1 MQNRIVLGLLVL
13 FCAFVMVTP
22 ASAVVVNG
30 IDYTFLAKFGI
41 LMEQS
46 DDCPHDLGNPP
57 IPPPGK
63 VCTNIVGNV
72 GVSDPPNPGNLNQGR
87 LQIGAKNDIVGTAI
101 ANRIL
106 FGTGSQ
112 TDTCEFNTGV
122 PFPSGPGANS
132 QCINSIV
139 SPLPAGTLPLVAA
152 WPPGPLGAV
161 PTDACVNAAGTQ
173 NVTVGAGATLA
184 LAPGCYKAVLVNSG
198 GTLNLSAGN
207 YIFKGLVLKAGSTMN
222 GAGTTQTVVNV
233 QGSAGGIGGAGA
245 VTEAGVKINN
255 LTLESPGTAAQS
267 VSEFISIGNG
277 SLLTNTILYA
287 PTAAIHVH
295 TGTNATNIEVVANFI
310 TIEPVL
316 VGNNVENH
324 CACFDDFTQ
333 NDGTSV
339 TITTGHGFLSP
350 GVKFFISLSCD
361 PAAGVQV
368 PANITSDTNATLNIT
383 GLTTAGRHVIVTS
396 TAGTFCS
403 TKLLQ

>member
-1 MQNRIVLGLLVL
+1 MQKRIVLGFLVL
-13 FCAFVMVTP
+13 FCALAMVTP
-22 ASAVVVNG
+22 ANAVVVNG
-30 IDYTFLAKFGI
+30 VDYTFLAKFGI

-46 DDCPHDLGNPP
+46 DDCPHDLGIPP
-57 IPPPGK
+57 TPPPGK
-63 VCTNIVGNV
+63 VCMNIVGNV
-72 GVSDPPNPGNLNQGR
+72 GVSDVPNPANLNQGR

-112 TDTCEFNTGV
+112 TDTCEFNTSV
-122 PFPSGPGANS
+122 PAPSVGANG
-132 QCINSIV
+132 QCINPPV
-139 SPLPAGTLPLVAA
+139 TPLPAGTLPLVAA

-161 PTDACVNAAGTQ
+161 PTDACVNAAGAQ
-173 NVTVGAGATLA
+173 NVTVAAGAVLA
-184 LAPGCYKAVLVNSG
+184 LAPGCYKAVVVNSG
-198 GTLNLSAGN
+198 GTLNLSAGS
-207 YIFKGLVLKAGSTMN
+207 YIFKSLVLKAGSTMN

-255 LTLESPGTAAQS
+255 LTLETPGTAAQS
-267 VSEFISIGNG
+267 VSEFIAIGNG
-277 SLLTNTILYA
+277 SVLTNTILYA
-287 PTAAIHVH
+287 PTSAIHVH

-310 TIEPVL
+310 TIEPVI
-316 VGNNVENH
+316 VNNVPPVL

-339 TITTGHGFLSP
+339 TITTGHGFQSP

-368 PANITSDTNATLNIT
+368 PANITSDTDATLNIT

>member
-1 MQNRIVLGLLVL
+1 
-13 FCAFVMVTP
+13 
-22 ASAVVVNG
+22 
-30 IDYTFLAKFGI
+30 
-41 LMEQS
+41 
-46 DDCPHDLGNPP
+46 
-57 IPPPGK
+57 
-63 VCTNIVGNV
+63 
-72 GVSDPPNPGNLNQGR
+72 
-87 LQIGAKNDIVGTAI
+87 
-101 ANRIL
+101 
-106 FGTGSQ
+106 
-112 TDTCEFNTGV
+112 
-122 PFPSGPGANS
+122 
-132 QCINSIV
+132 
-139 SPLPAGTLPLVAA
+139 
-152 WPPGPLGAV
+152 
-161 PTDACVNAAGTQ
+161 
-173 NVTVGAGATLA
+173 VTVGAGATLA

-255 LTLESPGTAAQS
+255 LTIETPGTAAQS

-287 PTAAIHVH
+287 PTSAIHVH
-295 TGTNATNIEVVANFI
+295 LGTQGSNIEVIANFI

-316 VGNNVENH
+316 IGNNQASAL

-339 TITTGHGFLSP
+339 VITAGHGLLSP

-368 PANITSDTNATLNIT
+368 PANITSDSDATLNIT
-383 GLTTAGRHVIVTS
+383 GLTTAGRHLIVTS

-403 TKLLQ
+403 TKLLN